1 MKKGQIGQT
10 VIDALTL
17 CYVAESSLL
26 NHLRS
31 IKHCVTFD
39 KFKFYRTLGRAH
51 FQHFDIT
58 HNEQKVAT
66 AYFDRFGTHDDE
78 SYFWLRLENQV
89 LYNSALMVEVLTLP
103 ELLDL
108 TFNNITHLDLA
119 RDFNYNICER
129 IRQLMR
135 NPQLKTIINGKKV
148 ANRDE
153 VIKGITRTC
162 KISLSRDKTKSL
174 TIKQAKAIKNKYDGI
189 TLDSY
194 DKMDEIT
201 NKSEKQYI
209 VEYYNNPKRL
219 YRLELRLNNTDIKKI
234 ANSIGIIV
242 TGSVVFEKECL
253 DKLYIQAL
261 QSIIRFTKGRKKL
274 DWDELFRCNGR
285 YI

>member
-1 MKKGQIGQT
+1 MKETTRKQIE
-10 VIDALTL
+10 AMK
-17 CYVAESSLL
+17 E
-26 NHLRS
+26 
-31 IKHCVTFD
+31 
-39 KFKFYRTLGRAH
+39 LG
-51 FQHFDIT
+51 
-58 HNEQKVAT
+58 E
-66 AYFDRFGTHDDE
+66 
-78 SYFWLRLENQV
+78 
-89 LYNSALMVEVLTLP
+89 
-103 ELLDL
+103 
-108 TFNNITHLDLA
+108 
-119 RDFNYNICER
+119 
-129 IRQLMR
+129 
-135 NPQLKTIINGKKV
+135 
-148 ANRDE
+148 
-153 VIKGITRTC
+153 
-162 KISLSRDKTKSL
+162 
-174 TIKQAKAIKNKYDGI
+174 QAKKLGI
-189 TLDSY
+189 PVDEFI

>member
-1 MKKGQIGQT
+1 MRNGLIGQT

-31 IKHCVTFD
+31 VKHCATFD
-39 KFKFYRTLGRAH
+39 CFKFYRTLGRAH

-58 HNEQKVAT
+58 HNEQKVASV
-66 AYFDRFGTHDDE
+66 YFDRFGTREDE
-78 SYFWLRLENQV
+78 SYFWLRLENHV
-89 LYNSALMVEVLTLP
+89 LYDAELMVEVLTLP

-135 NPQLKTIINGKKV
+135 NPQLKVIINGKKV
-148 ANRDE
+148 TDRDE
-153 VIKGITRTC
+153 AVNGVTRTC
-162 KISLSRDKTKSL
+162 KISLNRDKTKSL

-189 TLDSY
+189 TLDGY
-194 DKMDEIT
+194 DKMDEIVS
-201 NKSEKQYI
+201 KSEKHYI
-209 VEYYNNPKRL
+209 LEYYNNPKRL
-219 YRLELRLNNTDIKKI
+219 YRLEVRLNNADLKKI
-234 ANSIGIIV
+234 ANSVGV
-242 TGSVVFEKECL
+242 LLAESVIFDKESL
-253 DKLYIQAL
+253 DRLYIQAL
-261 QSIIRFTKGRKKL
+261 QSIIRFTDKRKKL
-274 DWDELFRCNGR
+274 DWEELFQCNGR